1 MKASRRLEALRASVS
16 STRFRSMSRHRDRR
30 NGAACERIR
39 TTLVSRSSPMGR
51 ARRLT
56 IDYCPLHN
64 CVNTRSKNVLFGI
77 VWGVTDRHP
86 SGSSGG
92 VVHRIT
98 VGFDQRFHIRV
109 MVNGAVIKNNNVAL
123 PWERVQLWGLVMSIK
138 IHR

>member
-1 MKASRRLEALRASVS
+1 MILRLDRFNYPAVDGALKYPTPLKW
-16 STRFRSMSRHRDRR
+16 TR
-30 NGAACERIR
+30 
-39 TTLVSRSSPMGR
+39 T
-51 ARRLT
+51 ARYLPIKYLDPDSAT
-56 IDYCPLHN
+56 YCPLHN

-92 VVHRIT
+92 VVHRTT